1 VAKIL
6 VVNVLV
12 LVALLF
18 ILNLSAVLI
27 YNAYQ
32 TYKTLAGYFAPE
44 PIRREILLPN
54 YEHIEWAAQHFIE
67 LEEVERKYK
76 SFIGWRTLPY
86 QGQTI
91 NIDESGI
98 RNTPQSGLVAEDA
111 PNVVFLGGSTMWGV
125 GVNDENTIPA
135 HFIDVSQMR
144 FRAVNLGV
152 IGYNALQSFIFLKLQ
167 MLDGLEPDII
177 ISYDGVN
184 EFSKYRKGL
193 GPYAHSREAQ
203 IRDRVKGIDTQIIE
217 PLKLRNFF
225 LGPIESLIS
234 KIIDM
239 LNITTQESAISYD
252 LSQERTERIAKELL
266 DSWLSIKDLADQN
279 DIIFIAI
286 LQPNVA
292 TGNPKI
298 DHLEGYLN
306 ADFIEVELSKM
317 LYPKVVELMNSPKY
331 QELKNNFLDL
341 TSAFDVDE
349 YIYIDWHHVS
359 PNGNRIIAEHINEHI
374 NLLIK
379 DKEVE

>member
-1 VAKIL
+1 
-6 VVNVLV
+6 
-12 LVALLF
+12 
-18 ILNLSAVLI
+18 
-27 YNAYQ
+27 
-32 TYKTLAGYFAPE
+32 
-44 PIRREILLPN
+44 
-54 YEHIEWAAQHFIE
+54 
-67 LEEVERKYK
+67 
-76 SFIGWRTLPY
+76 
-86 QGQTI
+86 
-91 NIDESGI
+91 
-98 RNTPQSGLVAEDA
+98 
-111 PNVVFLGGSTMWGV
+111 
-125 GVNDENTIPA
+125 
-135 HFIDVSQMR
+135 
-144 FRAVNLGV
+144 
-152 IGYNALQSFIFLKLQ
+152 
-167 MLDGLEPDII
+167 
-177 ISYDGVN
+177 
-184 EFSKYRKGL
+184 
-193 GPYAHSREAQ
+193 
-203 IRDRVKGIDTQIIE
+203 
-217 PLKLRNFF
+217 
-225 LGPIESLIS
+225 
-234 KIIDM
+234 M

-317 LYPKVVELMNSPKY
+317 LYPKVVELMNSSKY